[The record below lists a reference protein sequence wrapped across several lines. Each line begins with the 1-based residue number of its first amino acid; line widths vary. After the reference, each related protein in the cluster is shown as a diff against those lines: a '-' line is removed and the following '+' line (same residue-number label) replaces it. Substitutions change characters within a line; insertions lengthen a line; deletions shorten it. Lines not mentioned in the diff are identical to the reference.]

1 MLNFHLI
8 INCNFI
14 VYCLDR
20 ECVSSEN
27 SYIKVGISV
36 GSFIAGI
43 TLGLT
48 CGLLCLTTL
57 HKKSLQI
64 KCKDKQ
70 TTPVPIY
77 EDINLQD
84 HPTAEVEITTNV
96 AYGQTMNIN

>member
-1 MLNFHLI
+1 MCIVLI
-8 INCNFI
+8 EN
-14 VYCLDR
+14 
-20 ECVSSEN
+20 VSSEN

-36 GSFIAGI
+36 GSFIAGITLGLTWSFIAGI

-84 HPTAEVEITTNV
+84 HPTAEVGITTNV